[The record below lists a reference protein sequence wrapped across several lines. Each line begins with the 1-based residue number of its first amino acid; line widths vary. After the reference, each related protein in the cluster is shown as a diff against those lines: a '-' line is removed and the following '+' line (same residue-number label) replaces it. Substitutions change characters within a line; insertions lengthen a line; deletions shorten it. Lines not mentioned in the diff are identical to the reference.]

1 MASPRT
7 QQRKARRASV
17 VPMAQRR
24 PCEKRSSNGPMNG
37 ATRTKGIIVRS
48 RNVATS
54 LRACAVCGLKKSVPA
69 RASVMIVSPAV
80 WLACS
85 SVMRASPLSPAPPE
99 WV

>member
-1 MASPRT
+1 MS
-7 QQRKARRASV
+7 
-17 VPMAQRR
+17 
-24 PCEKRSSNGPMNG
+24 G
-37 ATRTKGIIVRS
+37 ATRTNGTIVSS

-54 LRACAVCGLKKSVPA
+54 PRACAVCGLKKSVPA

-85 SVMRASPLSPAPPE
+85 SVMRASPVSPAPPE